1 MINRLPKCKHCR
13 ERFVPKFPFAKF
25 CLKDDACRVAATQFG
40 IAEVKKKANKDWQK
54 EKKEL
59 KEKLKSHKD
68 YMKDLQIVFN
78 TFIRLRDKDLPCVSC
93 GTYAAE
99 EFHAGHYIAS
109 TYTAV
114 RFDPLN
120 VWKQCSKCNT
130 HLRGNSVPYRIELI
144 KRIGLAE
151 VERIENKRHDTTKFT
166 IPELKAKIAHY
177 KSQIKIL
184 SEK

>member
-1 MINRLPKCKHCR
+1 MATNKRKCKECGEVFEKQR
-13 ERFVPKFPFAKF
+13 PLQYLCSVGCSVKYAK
-25 CLKDDACRVAATQFG
+25 KEQA
-40 IAEVKKKANKDWQK
+40 KKHEKQWKS

-93 GTYAAE
+93 GVFNAE

-114 RFDPLN
+114 RFDPFN
-120 VWKQCSKCNT
+120 VWKQCSRCNT

-144 KRIGLAE
+144 NRIGLSE
-151 VERIENKRHDTTKFT
+151 VERLEEKRHDTTKFT
-166 IPELKAKIAHY
+166 IPELKANIAHY
-177 KSQIKIL
+177 KAQIKIL